1 RSCTHQSLLFVTYQA
16 TDGLPIMEHNKE
28 STLPIPTAMAAEP
41 VTDPA
46 VELASVTKTAPE
58 DSTSSPTA
66 LLTVSPTL
74 PEATP
79 TPEPTTERSLPVSD
93 PMAIIPAEIG
103 PPPQYDD
110 HKRDA
115 ITTPAP
121 AVTSSQINEKGTPP
135 GVQVP
140 VAQRVI
146 ALAQLGEEPGRISCP
161 FCFHEVQTRVNKES
175 TSSTTMAAACCCL
188 FGGICCAFLPFCME
202 MCHDSHHFCT
212 NCGVQVAI
220 HPHEG
225 PVQQFGPDSPGAIIR
240 APGRIQPPQAVMK
253 N

>member
-1 RSCTHQSLLFVTYQA
+1 MQN
-16 TDGLPIMEHNKE
+16 NKE
-28 STLPIPTAMAAEP
+28 STAPIAPAAAAGPATDSVVEAPTAPITA
-41 VTDPA
+41 PA
-46 VELASVTKTAPE
+46 DSTASPADAPTALPSLSTASPTAPE
-58 DSTSSPTA
+58 AS
-66 LLTVSPTL
+66 
-74 PEATP
+74 P
-79 TPEPTTERSLPVSD
+79 TPEPTATRSLPVSD
-93 PMAIIPAEIG
+93 PMAIIPMDSA
-103 PPPQYDD
+103 PPPQYDE
-110 HKRDA
+110 HKNDA

-121 AVTSSQINEKGTPP
+121 AVTLPQTNEKGTPI
-135 GVQVP
+135 GLQVP

-146 ALAQLGEEPGRISCP
+146 PLAQLGEDPGRICCP

-175 TSSTTMAAACCCL
+175 TSATSMAAVCCCL

-225 PVQQFGPDSPGAIIR
+225 PVQQFGPNSPGAIIQ
-240 APGRIQPPQAVMK
+240 APGRVQPPQAVMK

>member
-1 RSCTHQSLLFVTYQA
+1 
-16 TDGLPIMEHNKE
+16 MEHNKE
-28 STLPIPTAMAAEP
+28 STLPIPTATVAEP
-41 VTDPA
+41 VADPT
-46 VELASVTKTAPE
+46 VDTATVPKSAPA
-58 DSTSSPTA
+58 DGTPSPTA
-66 LLTVSPTL
+66 TPTALPTVSPTV
-74 PEATP
+74 PGATP
-79 TPEPTTERSLPVSD
+79 TPTSEPTTTTTTPRSFPVSD
-93 PMAIIPAEIG
+93 PMAIIPAQIEP

-110 HKRDA
+110 HKQDA

-121 AVTSSQINEKGTPP
+121 VVTLPQTNEKGPLP

-146 ALAQLGEEPGRISCP
+146 PLAQLGEEPGRICCP

-225 PVQQFGPDSPGAIIR
+225 PVQQFGPNSPGAIIQ

>member
-1 RSCTHQSLLFVTYQA
+1 
-16 TDGLPIMEHNKE
+16 MEYTKV
-28 STLPIPTAMAAEP
+28 STVPIPTVTAAESTTDSTV
-41 VTDPA
+41 VTTIVP
-46 VELASVTKTAPE
+46 KTAPT
-58 DSTSSPTA
+58 DGTPSPTA
-66 LLTVSPTL
+66 LPTM

-79 TPEPTTERSLPVSD
+79 TPEPTTTTTGTFPVSE
-93 PMAIIPAEIG
+93 PMAIIPAESG

-110 HKRDA
+110 HKSDA

-121 AVTSSQINEKGTPP
+121 AVTSLQTEKDIPT

-146 ALAQLGEEPGRISCP
+146 PLAQLGEEPGRICCP

-175 TSSTTMAAACCCL
+175 TSATSMAAICCCL
-188 FGGICCAFLPFCME
+188 FGGLCCAFLPYCMQ

-220 HPHEG
+220 HPHDG
-225 PVQQFGPDSPGAIIR
+225 PVQQFGPDSPGAIIQ
-240 APGRIQPPQAVMK
+240 APGRIEPPQAVMK

>member
-1 RSCTHQSLLFVTYQA
+1 
-16 TDGLPIMEHNKE
+16 MEHNKE
-28 STLPIPTAMAAEP
+28 STVPIPTPTATEP
-41 VTDPA
+41 ATEPA
-46 VELASVTKTAPE
+46 VGTAVLNAVPV
-58 DSTSSPTA
+58 DGTPSPTG
-66 LLTVSPTL
+66 
-74 PEATP
+74 PETTTP
-79 TPEPTTERSLPVSD
+79 TATRAVPVSD
-93 PMAIIPAEIG
+93 PMAIIPAESG

-110 HKRDA
+110 HKQDP

-121 AVTSSQINEKGTPP
+121 AVTLPQTNEKGPVP

-146 ALAQLGEEPGRISCP
+146 SLAQLGEDPGRICCP

-175 TSSTTMAAACCCL
+175 TSSTTLAAVGCCL
-188 FGGICCAFLPFCME
+188 FGGICCAFLPYCMQ

-220 HPHEG
+220 VPHDG
-225 PVQQFGPDSPGAIIR
+225 PIQQFGPNSPGAIIQ
-240 APGRIQPPQAVMK
+240 APGRIEPPQAVMK

>member
-1 RSCTHQSLLFVTYQA
+1 
-16 TDGLPIMEHNKE
+16 MEHTKD
-28 STLPIPTAMAAEP
+28 STVPIPTATGAEP
-41 VTDPA
+41 AA
-46 VELASVTKTAPE
+46 V
-58 DSTSSPTA
+58 
-66 LLTVSPTL
+66 

-79 TPEPTTERSLPVSD
+79 TPEPTPTTTITRSAPVSD
-93 PMAIIPAEIG
+93 PMAIIPADVG

-110 HKRDA
+110 HKRDTIA
-115 ITTPAP
+115 TPAP
-121 AVTSSQINEKGTPP
+121 VVILAQTNEKGMPP

-146 ALAQLGEEPGRISCP
+146 PLAQLGEEPGRICCP

-212 NCGVQVAI
+212 NCGVKVAI

-225 PVQQFGPDSPGAIIR
+225 PIQQFGPNSPGAIIQ